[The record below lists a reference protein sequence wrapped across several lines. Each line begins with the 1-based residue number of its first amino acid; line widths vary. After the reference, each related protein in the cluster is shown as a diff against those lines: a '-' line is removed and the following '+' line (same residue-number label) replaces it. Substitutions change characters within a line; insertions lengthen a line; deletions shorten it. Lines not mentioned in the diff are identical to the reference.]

1 MNGLHILADFHAC
14 KGDRRLLLDAGMLA
28 ALCRRACAGS
38 GLVVVAEAFHQFPG
52 AGATGALVLAESH
65 LAIHT
70 WPELDSVTLD
80 LYVCN
85 YSQDNRAAART
96 AYDTLRAGF
105 KPGRVARRDIARGT
119 VDAFALPDGDSTLCS
134 EGTPSADGTR
144 TVNFATTSGARR

>member
-14 KGDRRLLLDAGMLA
+14 EGERRLLLDAGALA
-28 ALCRRACAGS
+28 ALCRRACVEA
-38 GLVVVAEAFHQFPG
+38 GLVVVTEAFHQFPT

-85 YSQDNRAAART
+85 YSQDNRVAAEQ
-96 AYDTLRAGF
+96 AYNALRCEL
-105 KPGRVARRDIARGT
+105 KPRRIMRHDVSRG
-119 VDAFALPDGDSTLCS
+119 DLA
-134 EGTPSADGTR
+134 E
-144 TVNFATTSGARR
+144 

>member
-14 KGDRRLLLDAGMLA
+14 EGERRLLEEAGALA
-28 ALCRRACAGS
+28 DLCRRACAKG
-38 GLVVVAEAFHQFPG
+38 GLVVVTEAFHQFPA

-85 YSQDNRAAART
+85 YSQDNRAAAEA
-96 AYDTLRAGF
+96 AYDVLRGEL
-105 KPGRVARRDIARGT
+105 KPGRVVRRDVIRGN
-119 VDAFALPDGDSTLCS
+119 PD
-134 EGTPSADGTR
+134 PSKGRD
-144 TVNFATTSGARR
+144 N